1 MWSIWVS
8 TFVHGRPEA
17 LAPFVR
23 LCCADWLAGRH
34 RGSGYSGPALEV
46 MGYRQCK
53 EGGLEGGPGDV
64 RDGTDEKVEERE
76 IVGCGCGCGCGCD
89 CIGGDTGKHRR
100 GEKGGFH
107 QAAKMLEGSEVREGC
122 AKVCE
127 DLVDGFGGGEKNVT
141 VN

>member
-8 TFVHGRPEA
+8 TFVHSRPEA
-17 LAPFVR
+17 LAPFIC
-23 LCCADWLAGRH
+23 LSCANWLAGWH
-34 RGSGYSGPALEV
+34 RGSGDSGPALEV
-46 MGYRQCK
+46 IGYGQRK
-53 EGGLEGGPGDV
+53 ERGLEGGPGNV

-76 IVGCGCGCGCGCD
+76 ITGCGCGCG
-89 CIGGDTGKHRR
+89 GGDTGKHRR

-107 QAAKMLEGSEVREGC
+107 QAAEMLEGSEVREGC
-122 AKVCE
+122 AKMCE